1 MPPSLSGR
9 TSAHSVLAPAP
20 YAAAV
25 GAASWRRCARAR
37 AGRTIAVAAGRR
49 GRCLGLGFALALL
62 PIFDAVAVDF
72 TVRLARHVSTAEP
85 FVARRAIAGHA
96 RHVGRATHGA
106 LFKTVAARRIAAGR
120 TRVGTRR
127 TVTIAARFVAVAETA
142 LLPVRAPVAEPAARA
157 GGAARAARRGRAP
170 GGRRRGRRR
179 PGRRG
184 H

>member
-9 TSAHSVLAPAP
+9 TSAQSVLEPAP
-20 YAAAV
+20 SADAV
-25 GAASWRRCARAR
+25 GATPVIVATWLRCARAR
-37 AGRTIAVAAGRR
+37 
-49 GRCLGLGFALALL
+49 ALL

-157 GGAARAARRGRAP
+157 VVAARTTRR
-170 GGRRRGRRR
+170 
-179 PGRRG
+179 
-184 H
+184 